1 MMSFKLN
8 TGRENLPM
16 FFKDWELRV
25 LEYLWSVQPSGAKS
39 KDVWSHLQRTMPEPV
54 SRASVIN
61 FLLLR
66 MS

>member
-1 MMSFKLN
+1 
-8 TGRENLPM
+8 M

-25 LEYLWSVQPSGAKS
+25 LEYVWSVQPSGAKS